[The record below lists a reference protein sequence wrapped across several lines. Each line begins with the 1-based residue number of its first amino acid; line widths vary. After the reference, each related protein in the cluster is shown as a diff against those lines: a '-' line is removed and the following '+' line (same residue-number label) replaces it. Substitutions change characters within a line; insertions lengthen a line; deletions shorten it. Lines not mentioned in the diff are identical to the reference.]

1 MEDTNSINR
10 ELKKQQLRKQ
20 IVSNPNP
27 MRTGSSSYQGDGQED
42 EGSGL
47 GGSGLLR
54 RGIITSMVVVLIV
67 IAIAGIAMYQNTY
80 RRYTE
85 YTVSWEADL
94 LAGDGSGAGVESS
107 FTAYEDFGENLI
119 KYTKDGATYFDAKG
133 KAAWVQAYE
142 MKAPIIAINGDYAAI
157 ADQQGNQI
165 YIFDKNGCQGTATAL
180 LPISKVSVSA
190 KGVVAV
196 ILEDARSNY
205 ITLFKKDGSTLV
217 VIKSR
222 LSGNGYALDIS
233 LSPEGNQIICSYMY
247 INQGMMDCRVVFY
260 NFSEIGKNSETRLVG
275 GFDEVFKG
283 CIVPR
288 VHFLDETYSF
298 ACSDKGLSFFS
309 SKNLASPELLLQ
321 VPMESRIRTLFYSK
335 SYVGVILDNEE
346 GEAPY
351 RMEIYRPSGEL
362 ALKKEFNFRY
372 QEAAFDGDQI
382 LLWNESGFE
391 AYNLS
396 GTQKFGGE
404 FGGSVSK
411 VMTGRYL
418 NSYQIISSG
427 KLTEITLQ

>member
-1 MEDTNSINR
+1 M
-10 ELKKQQLRKQ
+10 
-20 IVSNPNP
+20 
-27 MRTGSSSYQGDGQED
+27 
-42 EGSGL
+42 
-47 GGSGLLR
+47 
-54 RGIITSMVVVLIV
+54 
-67 IAIAGIAMYQNTY
+67 
-80 RRYTE
+80 
-85 YTVSWEADL
+85 
-94 LAGDGSGAGVESS
+94 
-107 FTAYEDFGENLI
+107 
-119 KYTKDGATYFDAKG
+119 
-133 KAAWVQAYE
+133 
-142 MKAPIIAINGDYAAI
+142 
-157 ADQQGNQI
+157 
-165 YIFDKNGCQGTATAL
+165 
-180 LPISKVSVSA
+180 
-190 KGVVAV
+190 
-196 ILEDARSNY
+196 
-205 ITLFKKDGSTLV
+205 
-217 VIKSR
+217 
-222 LSGNGYALDIS
+222 
-233 LSPEGNQIICSYMY
+233 
-247 INQGMMDCRVVFY
+247 
-260 NFSEIGKNSETRLVG
+260 G

-309 SKNLASPELLLQ
+309 STTLASPELLLQ

-411 VMTGRYL
+411 VKTGRYP